1 MRCQLIKVIMK
12 ISIIGLY
19 IYDITR
25 DAYIND
31 INDINAC
38 VVNVIKKESRS
49 YWKEVNYYNLYIDRI
64 VCFD

>member
-1 MRCQLIKVIMK
+1 MK
-12 ISIIGLY
+12 ISIMGLY

-25 DAYIND
+25 NAYV
-31 INDINAC
+31 NDINAC

-49 YWKEVNYYNLYIDRI
+49 YWKEVNSYNLYIDRI

>member
-1 MRCQLIKVIMK
+1 MPTDQRIMK

-31 INDINAC
+31 INAC
-38 VVNVIKKESRS
+38 VVNVIKKEIRS
-49 YWKEVNYYNLYIDRI
+49 YWKEVDSYNLYIDRI

>member
-1 MRCQLIKVIMK
+1 MPTDQRIMK

-25 DAYIND
+25 NAY

-38 VVNVIKKESRS
+38 VVNVIKKEIRS
-49 YWKEVNYYNLYIDRI
+49 YWKEVNSYNLYIDRI
-64 VCFD
+64 VCVD

>member
-31 INDINAC
+31 INAC

-49 YWKEVNYYNLYIDRI
+49 YWKEVDSYNLYIDRI

>member
-1 MRCQLIKVIMK
+1 MK
-12 ISIIGLY
+12 ISIMGLY

-25 DAYIND
+25 NAYVND
-31 INDINAC
+31 INACVVNVNAC

-49 YWKEVNYYNLYIDRI
+49 YWKEVNSYNLYIDRI

>member
-1 MRCQLIKVIMK
+1 MSTDQRIMK

-25 DAYIND
+25 NAY

-38 VVNVIKKESRS
+38 VINVIKKEIRS
-49 YWKEVNYYNLYIDRI
+49 YWKEVNSYNLYIDRI
-64 VCFD
+64 VCVD